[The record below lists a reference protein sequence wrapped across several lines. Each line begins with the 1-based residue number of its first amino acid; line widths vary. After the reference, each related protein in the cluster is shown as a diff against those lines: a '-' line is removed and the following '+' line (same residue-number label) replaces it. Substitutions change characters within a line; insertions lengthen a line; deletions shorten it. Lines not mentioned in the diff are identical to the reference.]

1 MTEAR
6 YFQIREEYGIFG
18 MNYPSKEQIANMTE
32 KQVIEQMEIL
42 KKAFEGAFNKG
53 EELER

>member
-42 KKAFEGAFNKG
+42 KKAFDDAFNKG
-53 EELER
+53 EDLER

>member
-6 YFQIREEYGIFG
+6 YFQIREEYGIYG

-42 KKAFEGAFNKG
+42 KKAFEDTFSKG
-53 EELER
+53 VELER

>member
-6 YFQIREEYGIFG
+6 YFQIREEYGIYG

-42 KKAFEGAFNKG
+42 KKAFDDAYNRGG
-53 EELER
+53 ELER